1 MPVSSPNEIVSKLA
15 QTIGDYRGYEELS
28 ERRSTDSALRRFL
41 IQVIRELL
49 QKLDQ
54 SFQAENPDDQER
66 LDTSVQSTRRKLKTI
81 RQSLNDPTY
90 HEVPF
95 FNQAQIP
102 ERRLG
107 RLYDLEQDMV
117 EETCEIQQELH
128 VLDPDQVKREAF
140 EDHFLQIQ
148 NFIDNINQYLFERES
163 LIVGEE

>member
-1 MPVSSPNEIVSKLA
+1 MPVSSPNVIVSKLV
-15 QTIGDYRGYEELS
+15 QTIGDYRGYEELT
-28 ERRSTDSALRRFL
+28 ERRLTDSALRRFL
-41 IQVIRELL
+41 IQVIQELVV
-49 QKLDQ
+49 KLNQ
-54 SFQAENPDDQER
+54 SFRAENPDDQER
-66 LDTSVQSTRRKLKTI
+66 LDSLVSSTRRKLKTI

-95 FNQAQIP
+95 FYQAQIP
-102 ERRLG
+102 ARRLG

-117 EETCEIQQELH
+117 EETCEIQRELR
-128 VLDPDQVKREAF
+128 VLDPDQVKKEAF

>member
-1 MPVSSPNEIVSKLA
+1 MSSPNAIVTKLA
-15 QTIGDYRGYEELS
+15 QSIGGYSGYEELT
-28 ERRSTDSALRRFL
+28 ERRSTDSALRYFL
-41 IQVIRELL
+41 IQVI
-49 QKLDQ
+49 QKLVEKLNQ
-54 SFQAENPDDQER
+54 SFHAENPDDQER
-66 LDTSVQSTRRKLKTI
+66 LDLLVSSTQRKLETI
-81 RQSLNDPTY
+81 RQSLDDPTY
-90 HEVPF
+90 QEVLF
-95 FNQAQIP
+95 FNQLLIP

-117 EETCEIQQELH
+117 EETCEIQRELR